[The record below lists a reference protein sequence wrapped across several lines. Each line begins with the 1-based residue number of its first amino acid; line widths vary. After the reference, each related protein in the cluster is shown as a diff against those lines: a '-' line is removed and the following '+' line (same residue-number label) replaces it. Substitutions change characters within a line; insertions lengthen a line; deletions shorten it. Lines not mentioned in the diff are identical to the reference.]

1 MEALINQ
8 LGNAPQGN
16 AQHMPYPHNAS
27 DRPSNTG
34 NGKDPNELG
43 ALWEKDG
50 PKGKYYT
57 GEINGVRVVMFP
69 VAKRSSD
76 RSPVFRVLKSN
87 APEQGSQR
95 QAPQQTGRHI
105 ARASVEDI
113 PF

>member
-1 MEALINQ
+1 
-8 LGNAPQGN
+8 
-16 AQHMPYPHNAS
+16 MPYPHNAS
-27 DRPSNTG
+27 DRPSG

-87 APEQGSQR
+87 APDQGSAQR
-95 QAPQQTGRHI
+95 TAP
-105 ARASVEDI
+105 ARAPRQVEDI